1 MDTAYTP
8 IWAAAAA
15 ALMVSLRCAPA
26 ALPGALVARHARLFA
41 SASRAAVG
49 LALAYALFQLLQAD
63 RAGLTPDLVF
73 AAGGLAVFVAFL
85 LLPA

>member
-1 MDTAYTP
+1 LDTAYTP
-8 IWAAAAA
+8 IWAVAAAA

-63 RAGLTPDLVF
+63 A
-73 AAGGLAVFVAFL
+73 
-85 LLPA
+85 PA